1 MKVAIYTRV
10 STDNQAEKEF
20 SSCEAQEEKIKAFVK
35 SQNSWEVFKVYS
47 DLGYTGANLNRP
59 ALQRL
64 LEDLRQGEIDIALV
78 YKIDRLTRSPKDFYQ
93 LMEIFDEHKVDFI
106 SVTERFDTSTPAGRL
121 LRNIMLTFAQFER
134 ELASERTKDK
144 MLERAKKGL
153 WNGGLVPY
161 GYKSENKRLII
172 NSEEAEIVRLIYGTY
187 VTTSSL
193 FQTYEEFKQQG
204 IKDKRGEVFAKS
216 AMHYILRN
224 IVYTGKL
231 NYGGKVYQGIHE
243 PIISEDL
250 FNLTQETHREKV
262 KIFRV
267 YKDFLLSGLIRC
279 NECGSFMT
287 PCHTNKRRE
296 EKLKRYYYYRCT
308 KTFKMD
314 WDSCSIKQVNADRLE
329 NFVFDNLERIS
340 NDKTYVENL
349 VFRLNNDP
357 EAGYRSGLELIEVC
371 SPLTPQ
377 KLQNILKCFLKTL
390 ARQKG
395 IERNLLI
402 KRFIKDIIYSKDQI
416 HINLYY
422 SKDLGDG
429 ANVSELEKF
438 VSQGSFLSETKMG
451 ESAFQAR
458 LSHSPV
464 LRLAPRSKS
473 LRTVPII
480 LPNTIHQSRMR
491 NLKK

>member
-20 SSCEAQEEKIKAFVK
+20 SSCEAQEEKIRAFIK

-59 ALQRL
+59 ALQEL
-64 LEDLRQGEIDIALV
+64 LEDIKRGGINIALV

-93 LMEIFDEHKVDFI
+93 LIEIFEKYKVDFVSI
-106 SVTERFDTSTPAGRL
+106 TERFDTSTPTGRL

-161 GYKSENKRLII
+161 GYKSDNKRLVI
-172 NSEEAEIVRLIYGTY
+172 NSKEGEIVRLIYETY

-193 FQTYEEFKQQG
+193 SQTYEELKQQG
-204 IKDKRGEVFAKS
+204 IKDRQGKIFSKGAI
-216 AMHYILRN
+216 HYILRN
-224 IVYTGKL
+224 IFYTGKL
-231 NYGGKVYQGIHE
+231 NYAGKVYHGIHD
-243 PIISEDL
+243 PTISEDL
-250 FNLTQETHREKV
+250 FNLTQETHKEKE
-262 KIFRV
+262 KILRV

-287 PCHTNKRRE
+287 PCHTNKRKE
-296 EKLKRYYYYRCT
+296 EILKRYYYYRCT
-308 KTFKMD
+308 KTFRMD

-340 NDKTYVENL
+340 NDKTYIENL

-371 SPLTPQ
+371 PLLTPQ
-377 KLQNILKCFLKTL
+377 KLQNILKFFLKTL

-422 SKDLGDG
+422 SKDFGDG
-429 ANVSELEKF
+429 GNVSELEKF

-464 LRLAPRSKS
+464 LDLAPRAG
-473 LRTVPII
+473 LEPAT
-480 LPNTIHQSRMR
+480 
-491 NLKK
+491 